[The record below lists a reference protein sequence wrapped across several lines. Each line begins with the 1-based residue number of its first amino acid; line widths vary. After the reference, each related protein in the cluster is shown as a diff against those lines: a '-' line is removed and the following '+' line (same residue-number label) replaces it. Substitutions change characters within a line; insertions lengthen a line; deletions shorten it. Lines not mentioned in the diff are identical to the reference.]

1 MTTDSANS
9 MPSLP
14 GETPASLDDL
24 ARRKGVHLVESV
36 ADMAQ
41 DGVFDSDEELEAF
54 LEHVHAARQADVA

>member
-24 ARRKGVHLVESV
+24 ARRKGVRLVESV

-54 LEHVHAARQADVA
+54 LEHVPAARQADVA